1 MEKIIT
7 DEKFYIT
14 DIPSDYDS
22 RVKLCSFLG
31 LLFDSSWIASNK
43 GMSVLSFS
51 YKLNTYLFVTDKSEN
66 HTVITYDDLLANYL
80 PKNTKVELLNFKVLD
95 ETVEYVAN
103 EEYQVGGTHY
113 QKAIQPIEYIEK
125 NKLGFCEGN
134 VVKYV
139 SRHKEKNGAED
150 IKKAIQY
157 LEFIL
162 KYQYGV

>member
-1 MEKIIT
+1 MKKIT
-7 DEKFYIT
+7 FDESKI
-14 DIPSDYDS
+14 
-22 RVKLCSFLG
+22 
-31 LLFDSSWIASNK
+31 
-43 GMSVLSFS
+43 
-51 YKLNTYLFVTDKSEN
+51 
-66 HTVITYDDLLANYL
+66 
-80 PKNTKVELLNFKVLD
+80 D
-95 ETVEYVAN
+95 ED
-103 EEYQVGGTHY
+103 YQVGGTHY